1 MGGCGPAACG
11 GFPEPPEQGGGSRR
25 GPAAA
30 PPSARAA
37 GPRCGEMPPPLCH
50 ATAAAPSPRHPGH
63 PGQPPHLMVT
73 EMLCASR
80 GALASPPLPI
90 APPSIWPQLEGLWG
104 RSLAELL
111 APSSRPQPDLPEDR
125 GLDVPCLSRPWCCT
139 PPGCNSETSQ
149 TQWVLSRRKRPLS
162 GRRIFFFCMII
173 FLLLTVYPP
182 SPGLIRMPAS
192 PLAESSLG
200 RGRGG
205 RR

>member
-1 MGGCGPAACG
+1 MLGGSPWDPSGALQAPCGGAPAGGVRAAGVLSCGLRYGERTRLALSSAWAMGGCGPAACG

-37 GPRCGEMPPPLCH
+37 GPRCGEMAPPLCH
-50 ATAAAPSPRHPGH
+50 ATAPAPSPRHPGH

-111 APSSRPQPDLPEDR
+111 APGS
-125 GLDVPCLSRPWCCT
+125 
-139 PPGCNSETSQ
+139 
-149 TQWVLSRRKRPLS
+149 
-162 GRRIFFFCMII
+162 
-173 FLLLTVYPP
+173 
-182 SPGLIRMPAS
+182 
-192 PLAESSLG
+192 
-200 RGRGG
+200 
-205 RR
+205 